1 MGDLR
6 GYEAMKR
13 RRMDTVLPTP
23 ILKALASNPC

>member
-13 RRMDTVLPTP
+13 RRMDKVLPTP